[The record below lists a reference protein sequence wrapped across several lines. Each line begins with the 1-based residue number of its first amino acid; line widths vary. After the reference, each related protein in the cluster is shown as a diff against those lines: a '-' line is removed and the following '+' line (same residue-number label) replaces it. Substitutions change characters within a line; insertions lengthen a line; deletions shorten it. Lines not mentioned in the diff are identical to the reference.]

1 MCPEGFYSEAFV
13 IFPGDRGISRYYK
26 QCFFCEKL
34 LAPRVFNASINGVE
48 CVYDG
53 QGKYNFLYFS
63 PTRADGAECVYDGQ
77 QAREHTTV
85 AELAL
90 A

>member
-63 PTRADGAECVYDGQ
+63 NTYADGAEG
-77 QAREHTTV
+77 
-85 AELAL
+85 
-90 A
+90 

>member
-34 LAPRVFNASINGVE
+34 LAPRVFNASINGAE

-53 QGKYNFLYFS
+53 QGLFFIVLYCS
-63 PTRADGAECVYDGQ
+63 DTYVDGAEG
-77 QAREHTTV
+77 
-85 AELAL
+85 
-90 A
+90 